1 MLRRMVEMAGIK
13 GMRDF
18 VAVAELVVATDG
30 AGRLGCAVPSGAGCL
45 RNGRCIV
52 WIHALD
58 VV

>member
-1 MLRRMVEMAGIK
+1 MLRGMLEMAGNK
-13 GMRDF
+13 GPRDF
-18 VAVAELVVATDG
+18 VAVSELVVATDG

-52 WIHALD
+52 WIHALN

>member
-1 MLRRMVEMAGIK
+1 MAGIK
-13 GMRDF
+13 GPRDF
-18 VAVAELVVATDG
+18 VAVSELVVAMDG

-45 RNGRCIV
+45 RNGRCTV

>member
-1 MLRRMVEMAGIK
+1 MFRWMVEMAEINGL
-13 GMRDF
+13 RDF
-18 VAVAELVVATDG
+18 VAVSELVVATEG